1 MPVPSPRSLCLLP
14 LTLLGAC
21 ADGGKEDRPQ
31 SDVRIA
37 ANHHLY
43 GFRSLR
49 GFGAFP
55 VQPEAAFPDRGTLSM
70 TNDSQYTIIRPS
82 GTTAPDSYAIES
94 NGALSILVT
103 GGGRDPSVVFRGGY
117 SRTLVAADVPSVFCF
132 TDRVSTTSSPSVG
145 IYYGLPVSNG
155 QVEVGGSW
163 HLVSLH
169 TIFASASA
177 LLTPN
182 NVGRAARGDV
192 QVATGDPGT
201 ARTIGGIGSESSNAT
216 LTFGGSIQNLLAGSP
231 PSGDG
236 TVNLLLNYQAGSAA
250 TDTRSCVA
258 AATADLIFALDNDE
272 TDEEAG
278 IILMMRKF
286 ESGSPAQDSRI
297 AGTFLVGGHTLF
309 VNPTNSGSDAFLGT
323 LTLTA
328 QNGFR
333 LEAVGSA
340 GVDFSYAGTW
350 QSSITGGLT
359 LTVQGTSETWFAAI
373 SRDYST
379 LMLIDDQVETRSNG
393 ASELN
398 LLLGVRE
405 RTGS

>member
-1 MPVPSPRSLCLLP
+1 MPAPSLRSPCLLS
-14 LTLLGAC
+14 LLLLGAC

-31 SDVRIA
+31 SDVKIA

-55 VQPEAAFPDRGTLSM
+55 VKPEAAFPDRGTLSM
-70 TNDSQYTIIRPS
+70 TNDSRYTIIRPA
-82 GTTAPDSYAIES
+82 GTTAPDSYAIET
-94 NGALSILVT
+94 NGALSVLVT
-103 GGGRDPSVVFRGGY
+103 GGGRDPSVVFRGAY
-117 SRTLVAADVPSVFCF
+117 SRTLVAADVPSVFFF

-145 IYYGLPVSNG
+145 IYYGLPVVNG
-155 QVEVGGSW
+155 QVELGGAW
-163 HLVSLH
+163 HVVSLH
-169 TIFASASA
+169 TIFAPTSA
-177 LLTPN
+177 LLSQQRRP
-182 NVGRAARGDV
+182 GRPWRSADCRRRRS
-192 QVATGDPGT
+192 T
-201 ARTIGGIGSESSNAT
+201 ARAIGGIGTESSNAT

-231 PSGDG
+231 ASGDG
-236 TVNLLLNYQAGSAA
+236 TVNLLLNYTAGTSA

-258 AATADLIFALDNDE
+258 AANPDLIFALDNDE

-278 IILMMRKF
+278 IVLMMRKF
-286 ESGSPAQDSRI
+286 DAGSPAQDGRI

-333 LEAVGSA
+333 LEAVGN
-340 GVDFSYAGTW
+340 GGLDFSYAGTW
-350 QSSITGGLT
+350 QGSITGALI
-359 LTVQGTSETWFAAI
+359 LTVQGTGETWFAAV

-379 LMLIDDQVETRSNG
+379 VMLIDDQVETRSTG

-398 LLLGVRE
+398 VLLGVRE